1 MHKLATVCCKYEK
14 KDIAKV
20 QQDNLR
26 QDRAPL
32 SRQSKA
38 FGIAPSGILASF
50 ISYSGFPHP
59 GIR

>member
-1 MHKLATVCCKYEK
+1 MDKLATVHCKYEK
-14 KDIAKV
+14 KGHWKV

-50 ISYSGFPHP
+50 IS
-59 GIR
+59 

>member
-1 MHKLATVCCKYEK
+1 MKK
-14 KDIAKV
+14 KDVAKF
-20 QQDNLR
+20 NKIILR